1 VTVPVLESDLLPPV
15 AEIVGAFA
23 AVAEE
28 MESEHDSAAVMDKV
42 TVMLP
47 VEFEFWRRDAALEL
61 RASPPTQ
68 KISTTILPVWHRI
81 AVTVALEET
90 ADAGPGP

>member
-1 VTVPVLESDLLPPV
+1 V

-23 AVAEE
+23 AVAKELE
-28 MESEHDSAAVMDKV
+28 AEHESAIVMDKV
-42 TVMLP
+42 TVTLP

-68 KISTTILPVWHRI
+68 KIATTILPVWHRI
-81 AVTVALEET
+81 SVTVALEET
-90 ADAGPGP
+90 ADAGPSP